1 MYDFNAINLIW
12 GMANNLTTESF
23 ETSVFFGDDAEEEKS
38 DEEEEDD
45 DEEEK
50 DDDEEEE
57 DDDEEEEGEKG
68 TNTAFFD
75 EVEKGWFLSSENGV
89 VNLLSPVHL
98 SI

>member
-45 DEEEK
+45 NEEEK
-50 DDDEEEE
+50 DNDEEEE
-57 DDDEEEEGEKG
+57 DEKG

-75 EVEKGWFLSSENGV
+75 DVEEGWFLSSENGV
-89 VNLLSPVHL
+89 FNLLSPVHL

>member
-12 GMANNLTTESF
+12 GMANNLTI
-23 ETSVFFGDDAEEEKS
+23 ETSVFLGDDAEEEKS

-45 DEEEK
+45 NEEEK

-57 DDDEEEEGEKG
+57 DEKG

-75 EVEKGWFLSSENGV
+75 DVEEGWFLSSENGV
-89 VNLLSPVHL
+89 FNLSPVHL

>member
-12 GMANNLTTESF
+12 GMANNLTI
-23 ETSVFFGDDAEEEKS
+23 ETFVFLGDDAEEEKS

-45 DEEEK
+45 NEEEK

-57 DDDEEEEGEKG
+57 DEKG

-75 EVEKGWFLSSENGV
+75 DVEEGWFLSSENGV
-89 VNLLSPVHL
+89 FNLLSPVHL